1 MPLVSV
7 HRNADL
13 PVHGREFDSIHE
25 KIHQHLDDLDA
36 VRDAAYDLWI
46 ADEGWDVDYFLHE
59 NPELKTAPYVWLS
72 DFVGWL
78 PMEDGGEVNKAIFDS
93 WEDNPPTWRG
103 SGGFALHGIDG
114 MMVIPLI
121 TIVFLVVSLLAAKQ
135 VQGAAQRAGILFV
148 MVALQVFLGLS
159 SHDVV
164 ALAPLHALNGFGIF
178 AMAILTMR
186 KAGEAAPAAV

>member
-1 MPLVSV
+1 M
-7 HRNADL
+7 RKA
-13 PVHGREFDSIHE
+13 
-25 KIHQHLDDLDA
+25 HQVLAGLL
-36 VRDAAYDLWI
+36 AAMVVVQAMAIAYALAGLGHWI
-46 ADEGWDVDYFLHE
+46 
-59 NPELKTAPYVWLS
+59 N
-72 DFVGWL
+72 
-78 PMEDGGEVNKAIFDS
+78 EDGGEVNKAIFDS

>member
-1 MPLVSV
+1 M
-7 HRNADL
+7 RKA
-13 PVHGREFDSIHE
+13 
-25 KIHQHLDDLDA
+25 HQVLAGLL
-36 VRDAAYDLWI
+36 AAMVVVQAMAIAYALAGLGHWI
-46 ADEGWDVDYFLHE
+46 
-59 NPELKTAPYVWLS
+59 N
-72 DFVGWL
+72 
-78 PMEDGGEVNKAIFDS
+78 EDGGEVNKAIFDS

-186 KAGEAAPAAV
+186 KAGEAAPVAV